1 MKARAFLLL
10 LPACLVV
17 IGATAWAQMRPPQ
30 GITFPGMADQC
41 AQIAALAKAVPN
53 ANVDALM
60 QSAGCAAP
68 DAPAQQVS
76 PSSTVPA
83 AATPAPSAQARMR
96 SSTQEMCRNMNQALR
111 QATGVDGGG
120 FWLGPLP
127 VVIARERELRC
138 TDSTSTDPPW
148 MQALQEGLLRF
159 DKGRFDRSADAFREG
174 LSTAPSDD
182 VRMRLL
188 AEMGK
193 SLLAAGRTDDARAA
207 FDQAFAIIG
216 KVAPPSVPKPQVLQP
231 PTKPGFALFG
241 GGGVDIQAMMER
253 AQRDQEDSM
262 AAYTHLRVQ
271 SELLVLKGLAQLQA
285 NDVNAAIESLRQ
297 ANTIAQSQGEGAGME
312 RSIVPPY
319 LALALQRAGRLDEAR
334 TLLEGAVAER
344 EEVVGIMGAY
354 PQISESMK
362 TLGMGALMAGQER
375 NVAAGAMTTGET
387 FLPSFACPLLEQVN
401 AQANAPERALE
412 AAEQCRARALAQVL
426 ANRAF
431 YKPAPS
437 LDQITSTATR
447 RRDAPS
453 AAELRTEL
461 FDNPQAVAASKPATI
476 ADMRRMAAERRA
488 TVVAYSITTTVNKLP
503 SRMPDRE
510 TGVRLWVV
518 SPDGRVTMR
527 ERAFAGVLDNADDTY
542 ALTDTVM
549 HARRVFGVAGRGPV
563 AVVAARPSPPPPPTQ
578 RVTRSSNELRR
589 LHQVLIDP
597 VADLLPAEAGARVLF
612 MPQGALFLVPF
623 AALEDASGAPLIA
636 RYSVSI
642 TPSMQTLAL
651 TGIRKRTSRA
661 NGPALIVGNPV
672 MPQYT
677 PVPGQPAL
685 DIPDLPGAE
694 EEAKAIG
701 ELLKSPP
708 LTGAAATKAE
718 VIRDA
723 RNARYIHLATHGF
736 LDDFTEQAQR
746 KSNPNVRSMTMLGGD
761 ASNESKTPGML
772 ALAPSG
778 ADSGMLTADEIA
790 EVTTNAELVVMSA
803 CDSGRGAINDE
814 GVIGLSRAWIAAGAP
829 SVIVS
834 LWAIPDEPTRD
845 LMVSFYGRLQAGAG
859 KSEALRDAMMATRK
873 TYPKTAFWAA
883 FVLMGEPD

>member
-1 MKARAFLLL
+1 M
-10 LPACLVV
+10 
-17 IGATAWAQMRPPQ
+17 T
-30 GITFPGMADQC
+30 
-41 AQIAALAKAVPN
+41 
-53 ANVDALM
+53 
-60 QSAGCAAP
+60 
-68 DAPAQQVS
+68 
-76 PSSTVPA
+76 
-83 AATPAPSAQARMR
+83 
-96 SSTQEMCRNMNQALR
+96 QALS
-111 QATGVDGGG
+111 QSVDGGG

-127 VVIARERELRC
+127 VVVARERELRC
-138 TDSTSTDPPW
+138 DDAARADPPW

-159 DKGRFDRSADAFREG
+159 DKGRFDRSADAFRDA
-174 LSTAPSDD
+174 LPNAPSED
-182 VRMRLL
+182 VRIRLL

-193 SLLAAGRTDDARAA
+193 SLLAAGRTEEARAA
-207 FDQAFAIIG
+207 FDQALAIVG
-216 KVAPPSVPKPQVLQP
+216 KATPPMPKSQVLQP
-231 PTKPGFALFG
+231 PTRPGFSLFG

-253 AQRDQEDSM
+253 AQRDQEDTM
-262 AAYTHLRVQ
+262 AAHTQRQVQ
-271 SELLVLKGLAQLQA
+271 SELLVLMGLAQLQA
-285 NDVNAAIESLRQ
+285 NNMNAAIDSLRQ
-297 ANTIAQSQGEGAGME
+297 ANAIVQSQGEGGVMD

-334 TLLEGAVAER
+334 TLLEGALAER
-344 EEVVGIMGAY
+344 EEVVGVLGAY
-354 PQISESMK
+354 PQIAESMN
-362 TLGMGALMAGQER
+362 TLAMGAMMAGQQR

-401 AQANAPERALE
+401 AQSNAPERALE

-437 LDQITSTATR
+437 LQEMTASATR
-447 RRDAPS
+447 RQASPS
-453 AAELRTEL
+453 GDSPTGADLRKEV
-461 FDNPQAVAASKPATI
+461 FDNPQAVAASRPASI
-476 ADMRRMAAERRA
+476 ADMRQMAAERRA

-527 ERAFAGVLDNADDTY
+527 ERPFAGVLDNADETY
-542 ALTDTVM
+542 ALTDAIM
-549 HARRVFGVAGRGPV
+549 QARRMFGVAGRGPV
-563 AVVAARPSPPPPPTQ
+563 AVVAARPPP

-589 LHQVLIDP
+589 LYQVLIEP
-597 VADLLPAEAGARVLF
+597 VADLLPAGDGARVLF

-623 AALEDASGAPLIA
+623 AALEDAAGAPLVA

-651 TGIRKRTSRA
+651 TGVRKRTSRA

-672 MPQYT
+672 MPTYT

-694 EEAKAIG
+694 EEARAIG
-701 ELLKSPP
+701 TLLKALP
-708 LTGAAATKAE
+708 LTGAAATKAR

-723 RNARYIHLATHGF
+723 RDARYIHLATHGF
-736 LDDFTEQAQR
+736 LDDVTERSQRQA
-746 KSNPNVRSMTMLGGD
+746 NPHVRSMTMLGGD

-778 ADSGMLTADEIA
+778 ADNGMLAADEIA
-790 EVTTNAELVVMSA
+790 DATTNADLVVMSA

-859 KSEALRDAMMATRK
+859 KSEALRDAMMATRE